1 MLKKF
6 KDMGNVL
13 KNAKNMKGMMEEVQ
27 KELASTVIPIKE
39 LGGKVAID
47 ITGELV
53 ISKFDIDPSLLVAD
67 KKKELETAIKN
78 GLNKGI
84 KQAKDLAT
92 TKLQSVTGG
101 LFGEQSW
108 MTRRHLTPLNFHSM
122 N

>member
-67 KKKELETAIKN
+67 EKEIVEDLIMAAHGDAKIKVE
-78 GLNKGI
+78 KVMADQM
-84 KQAKDLAT
+84 KE
-92 TKLQSVTGG
+92 VTGG
-101 LFGEQSW
+101 MALPPGFQ
-108 MTRRHLTPLNFHSM
+108 MPV
-122 N
+122 

>member
-1 MLKKF
+1 MIRNEGDNDMLKKF

-13 KNAKNMKGMMEEVQ
+13 KNAKNMKGVMEEVQ
-27 KELASTVIPIKE
+27 KELAATVIPIKE

-47 ITGELV
+47 VTGELV

-101 LFGEQSW
+101 LFGEQS
-108 MTRRHLTPLNFHSM
+108 
-122 N
+122 